1 MSTQDDG
8 GRDMR
13 RKLITGAAPAELL
26 GTLRRESPRLGGT
39 LMYLVGNGRPAV
51 LKTAAGTAAAG
62 GYRSCGPRAGDD
74 LTAENSAQRHGCPSP
89 RPLPAG

>member
-13 RKLITGAAPAELL
+13 RKLITGAAPARLL
-26 GTLRRESPRLGGT
+26 GMLRRESPHLGGT
-39 LMYLVGNGRPAV
+39 LMSPVGNGRPAV
-51 LKTAAGTAAAG
+51 LKTF
-62 GYRSCGPRAGDD
+62 
-74 LTAENSAQRHGCPSP
+74 AENSAQRHGCPSP